1 MSITVSNRTDT
12 LTMKDDV
19 QRDPIIALYITV
31 LLLD

>member
-12 LTMKDDV
+12 LTMKDAV

>member
-12 LTMKDDV
+12 LPMKDDV